1 MPEMNRSGGG
11 GASVLCRRRA
21 SVRANEGSAANGLS
35 KWLDLRGAKLD
46 ELRLASSDNRLF

>member
-1 MPEMNRSGGG
+1 MPEMNQSDGG